1 MIQVSSKLGA
11 LASLCAPLLL
21 EGLLQGPRRH
31 IREELAESLHHRRVR
46 EDGVAEPRVWQVCQ
60 QRRLRHGDDLAG
72 LGAKHREAENA
83 VVTPPNERLHEA
95 LLGNENEKCTRSVRK
110 RMLLILQALLGR
122 FGLFPLSHLCQVA
135 K

>member
-11 LASLCAPLLL
+11 LASLFAPLLL
-21 EGLLQGPRRH
+21 ESLLQGPRRH

-46 EDGVAEPRVWQVCQ
+46 EEGVAEPRVWQVCQ
-60 QRRLRHGDDLAG
+60 HRRLRHGDDLAG

-95 LLGNENEKCTRSVRK
+95 LLFVGRLRPQH
-110 RMLLILQALLGR
+110 RAHRQPRDAHGDALALRFALGQ
-122 FGLFPLSHLCQVA
+122 SHA
-135 K
+135 GG